1 MSVRI
6 LIVDNKASIRRRVRE
21 LLISE
26 PGIDV
31 VGEAADGQEAM
42 RKARELKPDVVI
54 MDVGMPVMNG
64 LIATYHIKEEMPDLK
79 VVMLTVY
86 DLPEYAEAAMAC
98 GASGYVIKTA
108 LLDELVPA
116 IARALDAVRV
126 EGEDEA
132 KDQRRTT
139 EQTEGAGRESERLSR
154 DTFEDMVIQEKVKIV
169 RGGVRRGSDGE
180 GLTDQGGRSTECI
193 VEPPLLWRPNLHQ
206 SISNLRNVL
215 TAQSSLSYGNIKG
228 N

>member
-1 MSVRI
+1 MSVRV
-6 LIVDNKASIRRRVRE
+6 LIVDNKASIRVSVKE
-21 LLISE
+21 LLTSE

-31 VGEAADGQEAM
+31 VGEAADGHEAI

-54 MDVGMPVMNG
+54 MDVGMPGMNG
-64 LIATYHIKEEMPDLK
+64 LTATRHIKEEMPDLK

-116 IARALDAVRV
+116 IARALGTIRV
-126 EGEDEA
+126 EGEGEA
-132 KDQRRTT
+132 KDQRRTR
-139 EQTEGAGRESERLSR
+139 GLERLSR

-169 RGGVRRGSDGE
+169 RGAAKGKAFEEGS
-180 GLTDQGGRSTECI
+180 
-193 VEPPLLWRPNLHQ
+193 
-206 SISNLRNVL
+206 
-215 TAQSSLSYGNIKG
+215 
-228 N
+228 

>member
-1 MSVRI
+1 MSVRT
-6 LIVDNKASIRRRVRE
+6 LIVDNKASIRVRVKE
-21 LLISE
+21 LLTSE

-31 VGEAADGQEAM
+31 VGEAADGQEAIH
-42 RKARELKPDVVI
+42 KARELKPDVVI

-64 LIATYHIKEEMPDLK
+64 LTATCCIKEEMPDLK

-116 IARALDAVRV
+116 IARALGTIRV
-126 EGEDEA
+126 KGEDEP

-139 EQTEGAGRESERLSR
+139 EQYTEGAERELERLSR

-169 RGGVRRGSDGE
+169 RSVAELGSKQDHLDAPGPKDK
-180 GLTDQGGRSTECI
+180 T
-193 VEPPLLWRPNLHQ
+193 
-206 SISNLRNVL
+206 
-215 TAQSSLSYGNIKG
+215 
-228 N
+228 